1 MINQYEVLK
10 ELGRGAYGKVYL
22 ITDSTSSK
30 RTQYAMKSF
39 PGAKMKAKKLGRF
52 ANKGPS
58 EADMIRFEIQIMKN
72 MSHPNVVGLTDVRKC
87 LLLISDRPHI
97 LCCSFI

>member
-22 ITDSTSSK
+22 IADSTSA
-30 RTQYAMKSF
+30 THAQYAMKSF
-39 PGAKMKAKKLGRF
+39 PGAKMKAKKLGRL

-58 EADMIRFEIQIMKN
+58 EAEKIRFEIQIMK
-72 MSHPNVVGLTDVRKC
+72 STCHSNVVALKDVRMIIC
-87 LLLISDRPHI
+87 
-97 LCCSFI
+97 FAVM

>member
-22 ITDSTSSK
+22 ITDSTSDS
-30 RTQYAMKSF
+30 RRQYAMKSF

-52 ANKGPS
+52 AKKGPS
-58 EADMIRFEIQIMKN
+58 EADMIRFEIKIMKD
-72 MSHPNVVGLTDVRKC
+72 MCHPNVVALADVSGT
-87 LLLISDRPHI
+87 LSYF
-97 LCCSFI
+97 FIN